1 MTVWVPASL
10 AALALLLSGPVPVA
24 LARWRALRRTPRAAM
39 TLWQSVALA
48 AVLAA
53 LGSGASLV
61 TLLVLGDG
69 EPTWWG
75 WVLAGVSA
83 AVTVVVLARLL
94 LSGHLEGT
102 GLRSARRRHR
112 ALVDV
117 LGEQRGGVAVIDAEV
132 PVAYCVPGLTG
143 SRVVV
148 SAAAV
153 DRLAPDELDAVLTHE
168 RAHLRARHDLVL
180 EAFGVLHRAFPHY
193 VSSAAALREVSLL
206 VEVLADGAAVRRVG
220 RVPLLRALQALAGS
234 ARPAATLGAGE
245 QLAERA
251 ALLAGPVPTLSD
263 RARAA
268 LAYVLAAGVLVLPTV
283 LVVQPWGA
291 AVLA

>member
-1 MTVWVPASL
+1 MWVPASL
-10 AALALLLSGPVPVA
+10 AGLALVLTGPVPVL
-24 LARWRALRRTPRAAM
+24 LAGWRALRRTPRAAM
-39 TLWQSVALA
+39 TLWQCVALA

-61 TLLVLGDG
+61 TLLVLGDR

-75 WVLAGVSA
+75 WVLAGASA
-83 AVTVVVLARLL
+83 LVTIVVLARLL

-102 GLRSARRRHR
+102 GLRAARRRHR

-117 LGEQRGGVAVIDAEV
+117 LAERRGGVAVIDAEV

-148 SAAAV
+148 SAAAME
-153 DRLAPDELDAVLTHE
+153 RLASDELDAVLAHE

-180 EAFGVLHRAFPHY
+180 EAFGVLHRAFPRY

-206 VEVLADGAAVRRVG
+206 VEVLADAAAVRRVG
-220 RVPLLRALQALAGS
+220 RVPLLRALQALAGT
-234 ARPAATLGAGE
+234 ARPVATLGAGG

-251 ALLAGPVPTLSD
+251 QLLAGPAPSVRD
-263 RARAA
+263 QVRVVVAYA
-268 LAYVLAAGVLVLPTV
+268 LAAAVLVLPTV
-283 LVVQPWGA
+283 LVVQPWVTG
-291 AVLA
+291 LLR